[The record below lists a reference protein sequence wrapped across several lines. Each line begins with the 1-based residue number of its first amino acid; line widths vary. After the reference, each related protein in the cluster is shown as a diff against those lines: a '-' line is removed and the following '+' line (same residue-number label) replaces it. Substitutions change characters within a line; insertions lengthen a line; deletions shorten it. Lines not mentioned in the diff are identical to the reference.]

1 VNKAHQSW
9 KLVNMHIRNRSA
21 HASVNP
27 TSQQKISMTDYQFGS
42 WRVAISQQLRTKEN
56 LASTPYWAHRP
67 GGLEQMTETAAV
79 TENQGVGS

>member
-9 KLVNMHIRNRSA
+9 KLVNMRIRNRSA
-21 HASVNP
+21 DASVNP
-27 TSQQKISMTDYQFGS
+27 ISQKKIPMIDYQFGS

-56 LASTPYWAHRP
+56 LASTPYWAHRS
-67 GGLEQMTETAAV
+67 GGLEHMTESAAV